1 MSAEQ
6 QNSSDVQARD
16 TIVAVSTARGRA
28 ERAVIR
34 LSGDMAVPAAS
45 ARFIPA
51 DEAPRCWNRTYTVT
65 RGTLRLEHEGVPVPV
80 LLYVMRRPYSYTRE
94 DVVEVHVPGSPALLD
109 MLLDELL
116 TEEDV
121 RMAQP
126 GEFTRRAYLNG
137 RIDLAQAEAVL
148 SVIKARNRSELL
160 AAEARL
166 GGATSRACSEIQ
178 ERISELRSHM
188 EAALDFAQHGIDLIS
203 EEDVLDE
210 LDGIDQALSACM
222 EGARGEL
229 ASDGMT
235 HVAIVGPPN
244 VGKSSLLNRLAEEE
258 RAIVN
263 PQPGT
268 TRDAVTAE
276 LTAGGVEFAMTDT
289 AGLRESD
296 DELER
301 ASGRQARDRLESAQL
316 VLLVVDGSQPLNE
329 EALECARAV
338 PADRTLVAVNKC
350 DLPEEADEERLREL
364 LPDVPV
370 LHTSALTGEG
380 LEGLRQE
387 LGRVVLEGGLDAS
400 AADCTFNARQRD
412 AARRAREEI
421 QHARTVVEDGM
432 GYEFAALHLR
442 EANETLG
449 EVTQQVSSQDVL
461 SRIFSR
467 FCIGK

>member
-1 MSAEQ
+1 MP
-6 QNSSDVQARD
+6 
-16 TIVAVSTARGRA
+16 AVR
-28 ERAVIR
+28 
-34 LSGDMAVPAAS
+34 
-45 ARFIPA
+45 ARFTPD
-51 DEAPRCWNRTYTVT
+51 DETPRRWDRTYTVA
-65 RGTLRLEHEGVPVPV
+65 RGTLYMGQEGVPVPV
-80 LLYVMRRPYSYTRE
+80 LLYVMRQPHSYTRE

-116 TEEDV
+116 TEEEV

-166 GGATSRACSEIQ
+166 DGATSRACGEIQ
-178 ERISELRSHM
+178 ERISELRSRM
-188 EAALDFAQHGIDLIS
+188 EAALDFAQHGIELVS
-203 EEDVLDE
+203 RGDVLEE
-210 LDGIDQALSACM
+210 LDGIDQSLSDCM

-229 ASDGMT
+229 ASDGLT

-263 PQPGT
+263 PEPGT

-276 LTAGGVEFAMTDT
+276 LMVGGVEFAMTDT
-289 AGLRESD
+289 AGLRAPD

-301 ASGRQARDRLESAQL
+301 ASGRQARNRLKSAQL
-316 VLLVVDGSQPLNE
+316 VLLVVDGSQPLDD
-329 EALECARAV
+329 EALECARSV
-338 PADRTLVAVNKC
+338 PEDRTLVAVNKC
-350 DLPEEADEERLREL
+350 DLPGEADEERLREM
-364 LPDVPV
+364 LPDASLV
-370 LHTSALTGEG
+370 HTSALTGEG
-380 LEGLRQE
+380 VEGLRRE

-421 QHARTVVEDGM
+421 HRARTVVEDRM

-449 EVTQQVSSQDVL
+449 EVTHRVSRQDVL